1 MVGPGLQRKSR
12 SFSILSSDCN
22 CTAFVLFVKRKR
34 EQNKNI

>member
-1 MVGPGLQRKSR
+1 MAGLALQRKSR
-12 SFSILSSDCN
+12 SFLILSSDCN